1 MSDTQREEE
10 EPFIAAMLLCY
21 SQTFSR
27 TVQAAFDLGIF
38 EILAEPGP
46 NTQLTA
52 CEIAGKL
59 SGCNHEKAATMLDN
73 ILGYLASHSILT
85 CTASSSSNETGRL
98 RKQYGLTP
106 MSRLLAKNHDGPS
119 LAPFMFM
126 TNLMTFEDTWKQLKE
141 ALQEGVSPFKK
152 AHGLTT
158 YEFFAKNPTYSDV
171 FNEAMASN
179 GNIVMEKMVEEYEGL
194 KQVTEL
200 IDVGG
205 GIGTSLK
212 KIISKYPHIKGI
224 NFDLPHVVSE
234 APALPGV
241 QHVGGDMF
249 IMIPSGE
256 AIFLKW
262 ILHNWNDEKCLLIL
276 KNCWRALPT
285 YGKVI
290 LMEHIL
296 PEFPEANITTQQI
309 YTMNMIMTIYFEAK
323 VRTEKEYR
331 SLAHKAGF
339 SEFKILCK
347 VFDYHV
353 MEFLK

>member
-1 MSDTQREEE
+1 MSDTQREDE

-21 SQTFSR
+21 SKTFSR
-27 TVQAAFDLGIF
+27 AVQAAFDLGIF
-38 EILAEPGP
+38 EVLAEPGP
-46 NTQLTA
+46 KTQLTA
-52 CEIAGKL
+52 REIAGNL
-59 SGCNHEKAATMLDN
+59 SGCNHEKAAAMLDN

-85 CTASSSSNETGRL
+85 CTASSSDETGSP

-106 MSRLLAKNHDGPS
+106 TSRLLAKNHDGLS

-126 TNLMTFEDTWKQLKE
+126 SHKKVYEDACWNQLKE
-141 ALQEGVSPFKK
+141 ALQEGVNPFKK
-152 AHGLTT
+152 AYGFTM
-158 YEFFAKNPTYSDV
+158 YEYMDKNPTYSKV
-171 FNEAMASN
+171 FNEGMASN
-179 GNIVMEKMVEEYEGL
+179 SNIVTQKMLEKYEGL

-200 IDVGG
+200 VDVGG

-212 KIISKYPHIKGI
+212 NIISKYPHIKGI
-224 NFDLPHVVSE
+224 NFDLPHVVSQ
-234 APALPGV
+234 APSLPGV

-276 KNCWRALPT
+276 KNCWKALPT
-285 YGKVI
+285 SGKVI

-296 PEFPEANITTQQI
+296 PEFPETNISTQQI
-309 YTMNMIMTIYFEAK
+309 YTMNMIMTMFFEAK
-323 VRTEKEYR
+323 VRTEREYQ
-331 SLAHKAGF
+331 SLAHEAGF
-339 SEFKILCK
+339 SGFKILCK
-347 VFDYHV
+347 IFNYHI